1 MSKEIKVKII
11 SSTKLELAEQAS
23 VGDFIDLEKI
33 KNCPIDDS
41 SIDNYI
47 KNLKEPSFEKEVK
60 RHVEA
65 IVKSETEKISTPLK
79 NEIVKLESKIEL
91 AKKEGSE
98 QKAKETFEIINKLN
112 IELTEMKLKNSS
124 LEENYKKDAEINSL
138 KNKKNVDDLKKEIDT
153 LKSKNKWDKYQ
164 NWDRFSDGGLENDI
178 SNKLDAILAYYPNA
192 KFEKDNTKVDE
203 DGIKSTTGTKGDF
216 IYVEKNPEDGFEFT
230 ISFECKNEKIN
241 TKSKKKI
248 LDHYH
253 QADMNRKK
261 KKCKYSVIIT
271 TMEPELEFTI
281 KLVKEYDD
289 MYVIRPEWLECIMIQ
304 LRRTEYN
311 VFNATK
317 DINRQL
323 IQAKNT
329 STDIENF
336 EDKLN
341 KIKENWKKHF
351 EKAGEKFDKSIDEI
365 DKTISSLQQTIKH
378 LQNTKDYMINSKG
391 ELSKSDDVITDI
403 SIKKLTHG
411 NPTVKKLL
419 EDNRKEIINEKEKK
433 E

>member
-153 LKSKNKWDKYQ
+153 LKSKNK
-164 NWDRFSDGGLENDI
+164 
-178 SNKLDAILAYYPNA
+178 
-192 KFEKDNTKVDE
+192 
-203 DGIKSTTGTKGDF
+203 
-216 IYVEKNPEDGFEFT
+216 
-230 ISFECKNEKIN
+230 
-241 TKSKKKI
+241 
-248 LDHYH
+248 
-253 QADMNRKK
+253 
-261 KKCKYSVIIT
+261 
-271 TMEPELEFTI
+271 
-281 KLVKEYDD
+281 
-289 MYVIRPEWLECIMIQ
+289 
-304 LRRTEYN
+304 
-311 VFNATK
+311 
-317 DINRQL
+317 
-323 IQAKNT
+323 
-329 STDIENF
+329 
-336 EDKLN
+336 
-341 KIKENWKKHF
+341 
-351 EKAGEKFDKSIDEI
+351 
-365 DKTISSLQQTIKH
+365 
-378 LQNTKDYMINSKG
+378 
-391 ELSKSDDVITDI
+391 
-403 SIKKLTHG
+403 
-411 NPTVKKLL
+411 
-419 EDNRKEIINEKEKK
+419 
-433 E
+433 